1 MMDETKKLQK
11 EIKLLPRQ
19 TIKWDVVTGLQQT
32 VADMAIS
39 LPLVQVHHLLHLP
52 CSLYS
57 PYSPYSPYS
66 SYSPYSLYSPYSS
79 LTPPLLLPYSSLT
92 PPLLLPYSPD
102 STDSSLTPLTR
113 LTRLTGPARRRHAP
127 NPKPKPKPTPNPNQ
141 DLRDDAMRE
150 RHWQKLM
157 SICGKTFI
165 MDAKLQLDAL
175 LQMELHKFA
184 DSVSE
189 VVEQGRAEIKIDIQ
203 LQKIQKTWAG

>member
-66 SYSPYSLYSPYSS
+66 SYSPHSPYSPYSS
-79 LTPPLLLPYSSLT
+79 LTPLT
-92 PPLLLPYSPD
+92 P
-102 STDSSLTPLTR
+102 LTPLTALTLLTR

>member
-57 PYSPYSPYS
+57 TYSPYSPYS
-66 SYSPYSLYSPYSS
+66 SYSSYSPYS
-79 LTPPLLLPYSSLT
+79 PYSPDS
-92 PPLLLPYSPD
+92 PYCPYSPD
-102 STDSSLTPLTR
+102 STDSTYRTCTTTPC
-113 LTRLTGPARRRHAP
+113 AQ
-127 NPKPKPKPTPNPNQ
+127 PKPKPKPTPNPNQ

>member
-57 PYSPYSPYS
+57 TYSPYSPYS
-66 SYSPYSLYSPYSS
+66 PDSPYCPYSYRTCTT
-79 LTPPLLLPYSSLT
+79 TPC
-92 PPLLLPYSPD
+92 
-102 STDSSLTPLTR
+102 
-113 LTRLTGPARRRHAP
+113 AQ
-127 NPKPKPKPTPNPNQ
+127 PKPKPKPTPNPNQ